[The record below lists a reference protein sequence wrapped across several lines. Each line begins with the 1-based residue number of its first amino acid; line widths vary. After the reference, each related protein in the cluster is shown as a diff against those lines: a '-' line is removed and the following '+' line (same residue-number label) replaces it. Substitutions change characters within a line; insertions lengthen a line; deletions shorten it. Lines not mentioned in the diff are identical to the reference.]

1 MTSDF
6 ATMQNENPIRID
18 PFDLK
23 ADDEIVNSMN
33 LDLYSKK
40 LPTTDLSSFPADTG
54 NPSDAT
60 S

>member
-1 MTSDF
+1 
-6 ATMQNENPIRID
+6 MQNENPIRID
-18 PFDLK
+18 PFDLE

-54 NPSDAT
+54 NPEDAT